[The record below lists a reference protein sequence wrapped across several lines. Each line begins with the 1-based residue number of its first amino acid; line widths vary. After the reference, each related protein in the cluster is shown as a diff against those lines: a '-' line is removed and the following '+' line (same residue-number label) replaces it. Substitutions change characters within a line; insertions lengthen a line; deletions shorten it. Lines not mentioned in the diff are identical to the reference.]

1 MKIIGLTGGIA
12 SGKSTVS
19 RLFNEHGIPVLD
31 ADLIAREVVEV
42 GSVGLQQIKEQ
53 FGEQV
58 LHANGELNR
67 QVLGQMIFQQP
78 QLRQQLNEI
87 LQPLIR
93 QQFHLRIQEF
103 DQQNEPLIVL
113 DVPLLFEMKY
123 EEFCDEIIV
132 VYVSSDT
139 QLRRLMQRN
148 QFTKE
153 EAKERIASQL
163 SLDEKKLRADIV
175 FDNNGDF
182 GELEKQV
189 SQWLQNTKNAILQI
203 NLSEEE

>member
-203 NLSEEE
+203 NLSGEE